1 MKQPI
6 CLMIASLAGLILSPS
21 SSARSGVLTSQKQL
35 AQAPEAQ
42 ESFSSG
48 QSHTKIGYEK
58 FLRLN
63 EPQNKTKNSDWF
75 DLSHS
80 YRFQRSSLEGA
91 FNGDLR
97 FYINNSD
104 ISPSLSEAYI
114 KYKGD
119 NGSTYS
125 LGRQKL
131 DWHPNE
137 SFWQLDHFQN
147 TRGFRLMDMKAEGL
161 TGFHYQTQD
170 GALKTE
176 VFLSYFYIPGL
187 NPSVKVEDGQVLSNT
202 DWYKR
207 PPERT
212 IVAGQEV
219 DIFYNLN
226 MPEIRDVL
234 VQKSLGM
241 RMSIDWGEKRNLN
254 NGLISGFAI
263 YKPERRLRI
272 NAEAF
277 YEPTLDS
284 VLVNATPVVNHHVM
298 FGGELRQLFR
308 NYEFIAGAIT
318 IDPNARLG
326 KDFDSL
332 SLEIEN
338 TRTTPSEF
346 FSVEPLYNRETYAH
360 SSLTFKNSL
369 SLLSV
374 NYLRYFSEH
383 EKPGNDFYGETVKW
397 KNAIGLGGSHQ
408 FNDWLQGTFNFRYD
422 LEREDNLLNTQL
434 IFLPWRQS
442 TVTLGS
448 ELIRSPQTNSYW
460 SAYRANDTFYL
471 NVGYIF

>member
-1 MKQPI
+1 MKSFNAHILAIVP
-6 CLMIASLAGLILSPS
+6 CLFLSALS
-21 SSARSGVLTSQKQL
+21 HAKGTSKSRIEEPQTEVFAKRQ
-35 AQAPEAQ
+35 
-42 ESFSSG
+42 G
-48 QSHTKIGYEK
+48 HTKIGYEK
-58 FLRLN
+58 FVRLN

-75 DLSHS
+75 DLSHT
-80 YRFQRSSLEGA
+80 YRFQRNSLEGA

-147 TRGFRLMDMKAEGL
+147 TRGFRLMDMKTEGL

-170 GALKTE
+170 GGLKTE

-187 NPSVKVEDGQVLSNT
+187 NPSVKVEDGKVVSNT

-212 IVAGQEV
+212 IVANQEV
-219 DIFYNLN
+219 DIFYDVN
-226 MPEIRDVL
+226 MPQYRDVI

-241 RMSIDWGEKRNLN
+241 RMTYDWGERTHK
-254 NGLISGFAI
+254 GLISAFSI

-272 NAEAF
+272 NAEAY
-277 YEPTLDS
+277 YEPSLDS

-298 FGGELRQLFR
+298 FGGEVRQRFN
-308 NYEFIAGAIT
+308 NYEFIAGAVT

-338 TRTTPSEF
+338 SRTTPSEY

-360 SSLTFKNSL
+360 SSLTFRNSL
-369 SLLSV
+369 TLLSL
-374 NYLRYFSEH
+374 NYLKYFSEH
-383 EKPGNDFYGETVKW
+383 EKPGNDFYGDTVKW

-408 FNDWLQGTFNFRYD
+408 FNDWLQGTVNLRYD
-422 LEREDNLLNTQL
+422 IERKDNLLNTQL